1 MKKILPTL
9 LIPALCTLPVLT
21 QAQSGKARL
30 SDESK
35 LSIKG
40 KSNVNEFSC
49 QSEHELQQDSLD
61 FTYSIQE
68 DTVTVHG
75 VSLSLEID
83 QFDCGKRAINRDFR
97 STLKYQEHPFIE
109 IILNELVLADSS
121 EIVPQQA
128 LVTIKIAGVE
138 QQYSVPLHSFSR
150 SEEQFIAG
158 GNKILYMT
166 DFGLTPPSPM
176 FGLIKVDDE
185 LDIQFDLVIRLQPYL

>member
-9 LIPALCTLPVLT
+9 LIPALCTLPMLT
-21 QAQSGKARL
+21 QAQDGKVRL
-30 SDESK
+30 SNESK

-61 FTYSIQE
+61 FTYSVQE
-68 DTVTVHG
+68 DTVTVNG

-97 STLKYQEHPFIE
+97 STLKYQEYPFIE
-109 IILNELVLADSS
+109 IILNELVLKEDSDIIP
-121 EIVPQQA
+121 EEAII
-128 LVTIKIAGVE
+128 TIRIAGVE
-138 QQYSVPLHSFSR
+138 QQYTVPLNAFSS
-150 SEEQFIAG
+150 SEEQFIVG

-166 DFGLTPPSPM
+166 DFGLIPPSPLM
-176 FGLIKVDDE
+176 GLIKVEDE
-185 LDIQFDLVIRLQPYL
+185 LDIEFDLVIRRQP